1 PSRCSSSR
9 GPVSARKS
17 SACCANAPRRC
28 RLTSARADCT
38 RWTCCRAR
46 PRASCCGGAWLKCS
60 RLARIRHEPAGVFQ
74 MTAVLDQPL
83 VQQAR
88 SAGVL
93 TLTMSRPPVN
103 ALDDALVDALEA
115 ALEAAC
121 ADDGITVVHLRS
133 ACKVFCAGADLAL
146 MSESIA
152 TPQGLER
159 MLALVRRLQ
168 RLAAR
173 LESAPLVT
181 LAEIGGAALGGGFE
195 LALACDLRIA
205 ANEAK
210 VGLPEAGLGLLA
222 AAGGTQRLTR
232 LVGPGLARRLILGAE
247 TVDGAT
253 AQRLGLVQWAVP
265 RAELPQA
272 ARALAERLAA
282 LPRHALGAAKD
293 CIAAAL
299 DPSRDGFGEEIAHTR
314 NLYQH
319 PATQALVAAFLARA
333 PR

>member
-1 PSRCSSSR
+1 
-9 GPVSARKS
+9 
-17 SACCANAPRRC
+17 
-28 RLTSARADCT
+28 
-38 RWTCCRAR
+38 
-46 PRASCCGGAWLKCS
+46 
-60 RLARIRHEPAGVFQ
+60 
-74 MTAVLDQPL
+74 MTATLDEPL

-93 TLTMSRPPVN
+93 TLTLARPPVN

-115 ALEAAC
+115 ALESAC
-121 ADDGITVVHLRS
+121 ADPGITVVHLRS

-159 MLALVRRLQ
+159 MLALIKRLQ
-168 RLAAR
+168 RMAAR
-173 LESAPLVT
+173 LENAPLVT

-205 ANEAK
+205 AQEAK

-232 LVGPGLARRLILGAE
+232 LVGPGMARRLILGAE
-247 TVDGAT
+247 TLDGAA

-265 RAELPQA
+265 RADLAQA
-272 ARALAERLAA
+272 AQALAERIAA
-282 LPRHALGAAKD
+282 LPRHALAAAKE

-299 DPSRDGFGEEIAHTR
+299 DAGRDGFAEEIAHTR
-314 NLYQH
+314 HLYQQ
-319 PATQALVAAFLARA
+319 PATQNLVAAFLTRA